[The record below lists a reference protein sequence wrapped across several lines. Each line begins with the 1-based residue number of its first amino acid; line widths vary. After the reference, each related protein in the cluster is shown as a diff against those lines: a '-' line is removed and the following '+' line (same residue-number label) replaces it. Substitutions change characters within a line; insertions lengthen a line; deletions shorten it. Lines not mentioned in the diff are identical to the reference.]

1 MNKKFLFIILILITL
16 SWHLSLQ
23 NNDTI
28 DAETKNTDQI
38 STSEKT
44 PLAPALVALSH
55 FPLQD
60 PSNNM
65 PLLEW
70 REDLNAVYYE
80 LELFDTIPDD
90 LSDEEL
96 SSEHL
101 YYTASIYTNAKQL
114 DLTQIAPNA
123 LNGKTPLYWR
133 IRSMDIDHNPI
144 TKFSALEELYS
155 TNQAPQMNAPIP
167 HVIYN
172 EKNGTTLLYPVYSF
186 IPNANATQFE
196 IEVTDNIP
204 ENPNG
209 TTPSKYRIYA
219 KIITGGELYDEKPRI
234 GTFYWRV
241 RGLDDEGNP
250 VGVYSDAQIFKNEPQ
265 DNWKIAIFGD
275 SISHGG
281 GHLSFGPADWAYS
294 YAYYLDFPTI
304 NLSCSGDTSETMVQR
319 FDDDVLPFHPQYLLI
334 MGGTNSLRAGM
345 PAENVINDLKTIQE
359 KCYENNIT
367 PILLTL
373 APINPYNIKKVF
385 NEETSDVWQYNL
397 NLVNDFIRTQPHI
410 DTAKALNSPPI
421 LPTEYAMDGL
431 HGDVIAKKIYAQE
444 INDNISQF
452 IAK

>member
-1 MNKKFLFIILILITL
+1 MKKIFLFIILILFTL
-16 SWHLSLQ
+16 NWHFFMPKNQSIISHVQDEYSNSSAQ
-23 NNDTI
+23 NL
-28 DAETKNTDQI
+28 
-38 STSEKT
+38 
-44 PLAPALVALSH
+44 PLEPPLTALSH
-55 FPLQD
+55 YPKQG
-60 PSNNM
+60 PSTNM

-70 REDLNAVYYE
+70 KEDLNAVYYE

-96 SSEHL
+96 SPDHL
-101 YYTASIYTNAKQL
+101 YYTASVYTNAKQL

-123 LNGKTPLYWR
+123 LDGKTPLYWR

-144 TKFSALEELYS
+144 TKFSIPEEFYAI
-155 TNQAPQMNAPIP
+155 NQAPKINAPIP

-209 TTPSKYRIYA
+209 ITPSKYRIFS
-219 KIITGGELYDEKPRI
+219 KIVTGGELYDEKPRI

-241 RGLDDEGNP
+241 RGLDDDGNP
-250 VGVYSDAQIFKNEPQ
+250 IGVYSDAQIFRNEPQ

-281 GHLSFGPADWAYS
+281 GHLSFGPADWEYS
-294 YAYYLDFPTI
+294 YAYYLNFPTI
-304 NLSCSGDTSETMVQR
+304 NLSCSGDTSETMVKR

-373 APINPYNIKKVF
+373 APINPQNIKKVF
-385 NEETSDVWQYNL
+385 DENTSEVWQYNL

-431 HGDVIAKKIYAQE
+431 HGDVITKKIYAHE

-452 IAK
+452 IDK

>member
-1 MNKKFLFIILILITL
+1 MKKIFLFIILILFTL
-16 SWHLSLQ
+16 NWHFFMPKNQSIISHIQDECSNSSSQNLSL
-23 NNDTI
+23 
-28 DAETKNTDQI
+28 EP
-38 STSEKT
+38 
-44 PLAPALVALSH
+44 PLTALSH
-55 FPLQD
+55 YPKQG
-60 PSNNM
+60 PSTNM

-70 REDLNAVYYE
+70 KEDLNAVYYE

-96 SSEHL
+96 SPDHL
-101 YYTASIYTNAKQL
+101 YYTASVYTNAKQL

-123 LNGKTPLYWR
+123 LDGKTPLYWR

-144 TKFSALEELYS
+144 TKFSIPEEFYAI
-155 TNQAPQMNAPIP
+155 NQAPKINAPIP

-209 TTPSKYRIYA
+209 ITPSKYRIFS
-219 KIITGGELYDEKPRI
+219 KIVTGGELYDEKPRI

-241 RGLDDEGNP
+241 RGLDDDGNP
-250 VGVYSDAQIFKNEPQ
+250 IGVYSDAQIFRNEPQ

-281 GHLSFGPADWAYS
+281 GHLSFGPADWEYS
-294 YAYYLDFPTI
+294 YAYYLNFPTI
-304 NLSCSGDTSETMVQR
+304 NLSCSGDTSETMVKR

-373 APINPYNIKKVF
+373 APINPQNIKKVF
-385 NEETSDVWQYNL
+385 DENTSEVWQYNL

-431 HGDVIAKKIYAQE
+431 HGDVITKKIYARE

-452 IAK
+452 IDK